1 MEESILMFV
10 QQKGHIW
17 TVLQI
22 VNVKNKH
29 IPYENISISHP
40 EIQDKEK
47 LKEAKKY
54 TYRSL
59 NKNDDEEGFTLM
71 NK

>member
-1 MEESILMFV
+1 MNFTRPITITARVKENNNT
-10 QQKGHIW
+10 W

-47 LKEAKKY
+47 SNEAKN
-54 TYRSL
+54 THIAQ
-59 NKNDDEEGFTLM
+59 
-71 NK
+71 